1 MKTRSQKAL
10 FGCLLMFI
18 IATSVGCEKKD
29 DGSYVAPITRYE
41 KINGKWQLTNLTQT
55 DELAKATGGTLTQ
68 VALFSKFGFKDLQMT
83 FNVDA
88 QGEPTSYS
96 VSGNA
101 PELFAKSGFWSMD
114 SPFTT
119 GKTAKMYLYA
129 DEAKSQKTDEL
140 EVTTVPGATNVLE
153 LRLVR
158 SSEGTP
164 FLSYQFSLKPV
175 E

>member
-1 MKTRSQKAL
+1 
-10 FGCLLMFI
+10 
-18 IATSVGCEKKD
+18 
-29 DGSYVAPITRYE
+29 
-41 KINGKWQLTNLTQT
+41 
-55 DELAKATGGTLTQ
+55 
-68 VALFSKFGFKDLQMT
+68 
-83 FNVDA
+83 
-88 QGEPTSYS
+88 
-96 VSGNA
+96 
-101 PELFAKSGFWSMD
+101 MD